1 MTFENMNT
9 DDFFPLLQQT
19 LSDTFKIDSYLMHA
33 PYQNFEK
40 MDMGLRR
47 MVWGNYKTNSPLFSL
62 FGSSPYQIIVLQSS
76 LGFYNVIVSLTTDAE
91 PDILGIMPFLAEPIN
106 QVTINRLIRDNHIDP
121 KYNSVL
127 LHFYY
132 SLPVV
137 DIDELTLMLQHFI
150 SFFIP
155 AFKTCSIE
163 YVNYKTESH
172 NTSPNEERFQ
182 KFSSDYIAELIS
194 RLEHCCQAMTAGN
207 TAQAIDFMKKTLD
220 YSASFQSLPA
230 KEIRSRIA
238 SLNFFL
244 ASRMF
249 GTAVHPIYVYQQA
262 EAFSLRIK
270 DANSQ
275 GEFAH
280 LPFDMVRKYSM
291 LAKNYTYE
299 KYSYLIRTV
308 VNYIDQHLYSELT
321 LSILAEKFD
330 KNPSYLS
337 NAFKKEVG
345 ETLTSYIGRQ
355 RIRASLRYFNT
366 TNMSVAEVAGA
377 VDIPDFGYFSKLFK
391 RHVGISPR
399 EYKKML
405 DK

>member
-132 SLPVV
+132 SLLVV

-150 SFFIP
+150 SFLFRRSKH
-155 AFKTCSIE
+155 AALSMSII
-163 YVNYKTESH
+163 K
-172 NTSPNEERFQ
+172 
-182 KFSSDYIAELIS
+182 
-194 RLEHCCQAMTAGN
+194 
-207 TAQAIDFMKKTLD
+207 
-220 YSASFQSLPA
+220 QSLITLRQTKNVFRNSLP
-230 KEIRSRIA
+230 ITSR
-238 SLNFFL
+238 N
-244 ASRMF
+244 
-249 GTAVHPIYVYQQA
+249 
-262 EAFSLRIK
+262 
-270 DANSQ
+270 
-275 GEFAH
+275 
-280 LPFDMVRKYSM
+280 
-291 LAKNYTYE
+291 
-299 KYSYLIRTV
+299 
-308 VNYIDQHLYSELT
+308 
-321 LSILAEKFD
+321 
-330 KNPSYLS
+330 
-337 NAFKKEVG
+337 
-345 ETLTSYIGRQ
+345 
-355 RIRASLRYFNT
+355 
-366 TNMSVAEVAGA
+366 
-377 VDIPDFGYFSKLFK
+377 
-391 RHVGISPR
+391 
-399 EYKKML
+399 
-405 DK
+405 